1 MTLFLGL
8 EQKGYYLDCDFSD
21 VSCLQTGRKEAE
33 TVKDMIL
40 KRGLMA
46 FNAGLCTLDD
56 IRAQLHEDRR
66 ADTIPL
72 FGKLKFEMTPEELE
86 KINTIVKNQSLT
98 QPSKG
103 EENEREDEKPSI

>member
-1 MTLFLGL
+1 
-8 EQKGYYLDCDFSD
+8 
-21 VSCLQTGRKEAE
+21 
-33 TVKDMIL
+33 
-40 KRGLMA
+40 MA